1 MNSRSMGQVVGL
13 VLLATVELVAT
24 GILLC
29 IGWHLGS
36 KLVNRFE
43 KRPRKKLVTG

>member
-1 MNSRSMGQVVGL
+1 MNGRSIGQVVTL
-13 VLLATVELVAT
+13 ALLGTVELVAT

-36 KLVNRFE
+36 KLVNWFE
-43 KRPRKKLVTG
+43 KKTKKKLISI

>member
-1 MNSRSMGQVVGL
+1 MNGRSIGQVAGL
-13 VLLATVELVAT
+13 VLLSTVQLVTT

-43 KRPRKKLVTG
+43 KRPRKKEVN

>member
-1 MNSRSMGQVVGL
+1 MNGRTIGQVVGL
-13 VLLATVELVAT
+13 ALLATVELIAT
-24 GILLC
+24 GIILC

-43 KRPRKKLVTG
+43 KRQKKKLVSA